1 MIENRPQTSSNMLSV
16 PERFRQRTGS
26 RRLFPLHKAGL
37 PCEIRLVD
45 VCIETKVLI
54 VTE

>member
-1 MIENRPQTSSNMLSV
+1 MIENRHQTSSNMLSV
-16 PERFRQRTGS
+16 PEWFRQRTGN

-37 PCEIRLVD
+37 PCEIILAD
-45 VCIETKVLI
+45 VCIETQVLI